1 MSSPTGPVA
10 DPQAD
15 IETQPIPVVVTE
27 VGSDHVNALQEVMRA
42 AIEDVV
48 QRQDVEHLEK
58 GDKMVSGSGTVREV
72 IEKKGPYHF
81 ICLTTK
87 SYE

>member
-1 MSSPTGPVA
+1 MSSPIGPVA

-27 VGSDHVNALQEVMRA
+27 VGPGDVDAIQEAMRA

-48 QRQDVEHLEK
+48 TRQDIEHLEQ
-58 GDKMVSGSGTVREV
+58 GDKLVSGSGTVREV

-81 ICLTTK
+81 ICATTK